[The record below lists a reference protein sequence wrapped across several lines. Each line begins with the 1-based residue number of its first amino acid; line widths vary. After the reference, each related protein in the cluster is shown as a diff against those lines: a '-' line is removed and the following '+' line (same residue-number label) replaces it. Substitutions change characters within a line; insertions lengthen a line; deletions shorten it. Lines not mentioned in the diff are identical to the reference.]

1 MDPINFMVCLL
12 SLERSFYRQGG
23 VAFPGP
29 LVWRTATYNPG
40 MTFST
45 ISALSPL
52 DGRYAGKLSA
62 LRPLMSEQGYMHR
75 RVQVEVAWFI
85 ALSDCGFAEFKPLS
99 PGARTYLM
107 GLVKHFSETDGE
119 AIKEIEKTTNHDVK
133 AVEYW
138 IKSKFEARPELLR
151 ASEFVHFACTSEDIN
166 NTSHALQLRAARDVV
181 LLPALDRLLLKLREM
196 AHTFADV
203 PMLSRTHG
211 QTASPTTV
219 GKEIANV
226 VMRLQTASDRI
237 ASIKILAKMN
247 GAVGNYNAHLSAW
260 PDYDWEAFSK
270 RVVETPEPLGLGLT
284 FQPFSIQIEPHDYM
298 AEIFDAV
305 ARTNTIL
312 IDWSRDVWGYV
323 SLGYFKQ
330 KLRDGE
336 VGSSTMP
343 HKVNPIDF
351 ENAEGN
357 LGLANALLR
366 HLSEKLPISRWQRDL
381 TDSTVLRNMGV
392 ALGYAV
398 LAYQSLS
405 IGLSKL
411 EINEAAIAK
420 DLDGAWEVLAE
431 PIQTVMRRFGLPQ
444 PYEQLK
450 KFTRGEPMT
459 RELMQGFITGLAI
472 PEAEKQ
478 RLLAMT
484 PGSYTG
490 KAAELARR
498 V

>member
-1 MDPINFMVCLL
+1 
-12 SLERSFYRQGG
+12 
-23 VAFPGP
+23 
-29 LVWRTATYNPG
+29 
-40 MTFST
+40 MTQVT
-45 ISALSPL
+45 ALSPL
-52 DGRYAGKLSA
+52 DGRYAAKLAS

-75 RVQVEVAWFI
+75 RVQVELAWFT
-85 ALSDCGFAEFKPLS
+85 ALSDAGFAEFAPLS
-99 PGARTYLM
+99 ANARTYLM
-107 GLVKHFSETDGE
+107 GLVSNFSTDDAL
-119 AIKEIEKTTNHDVK
+119 AIKEIEKKTNHDVK

-138 IKSKFEARPELLR
+138 IKDKFKACTDVAVKKELEHS
-151 ASEFVHFACTSEDIN
+151 AEFVHFACTSEDIN
-166 NTSHALQLRAARDVV
+166 NTSHALQLQASREQV
-181 LLPALDRLLLKLREM
+181 LLPMLDTIITKLRDM
-196 AHTFADV
+196 AHAYADV

-226 VMRLQTASDRI
+226 VMRLRAARERI
-237 ASIKILAKMN
+237 AKVAILAKMN

-260 PDYDWEAFSK
+260 PDFDWEAFSK
-270 RVVETPEPLGLGLT
+270 RVVETPAPVGLGLS
-284 FQPFSIQIEPHDYM
+284 FQAYSIQIEPHDYM
-298 AEIFDAV
+298 AELFDAI

-330 KLRDGE
+330 SLKAGE
-336 VGSSTMP
+336 IGSSTMP

-357 LGLANALLR
+357 LGLANALLK

-392 ALGYAV
+392 AMGYSV
-398 LAYQSLS
+398 LAYQSLGV
-405 IGLSKL
+405 GLNKL
-411 EINEAAIAK
+411 EINHEALAA
-420 DLDGAWEVLAE
+420 DLDAAWEVLAE
-431 PIQTVMRRFGLPQ
+431 PIQTVMRRYGVEQ
-444 PYEQLK
+444 AYEQLK
-450 KFTRGEPMT
+450 EATRGKSVT
-459 RELMQGFITGLAI
+459 
-472 PEAEKQ
+472 PEALHSLVRSLPIPATEIE

-484 PGSYTG
+484 PASYIG

>member
-1 MDPINFMVCLL
+1 
-12 SLERSFYRQGG
+12 
-23 VAFPGP
+23 
-29 LVWRTATYNPG
+29 
-40 MTFST
+40 MTFSS

-52 DGRYAGKLSA
+52 DGRYATKLA
-62 LRPLMSEQGYMHR
+62 NLRPLMSEQGYMHR

-85 ALSDCGFAEFKPLS
+85 KLSDAGFSEFKPLT

-107 GLVKHFSETDGE
+107 GLVKNFSETDGE
-119 AIKEIEKTTNHDVK
+119 AIKVIEKTTNHDVK

-138 IKSKFEARPELLR
+138 IKSKFEARPELL
-151 ASEFVHFACTSEDIN
+151 AAQEFVHFACTSEDIN
-166 NTSHALQLRAARDVV
+166 NTSHALQLKGARDLV
-181 LLPALDRLLLKLREM
+181 LLPALDAVITRLRTM
-196 AHTFADV
+196 AHGFAEV

-219 GKEIANV
+219 GKEVANV
-226 VMRLQTASDRI
+226 VVRLVAAREKI
-237 ASIKILAKMN
+237 AAIKIMAKMN

-260 PDYDWEAFSK
+260 PDFDWEAFSRK
-270 RVVETPEPLGLGLT
+270 VIETPEPLGLGLT
-284 FQPFSIQIEPHDYM
+284 FQPYSIQIEPHDYM
-298 AEIFDAV
+298 AEMFDAI
-305 ARTNTIL
+305 ARVDTIL
-312 IDWSRDVWGYV
+312 IDWARDVWGYV

-357 LGLANALLR
+357 LGLANALLK

-392 ALGYAV
+392 AVGYAV
-398 LAYQSLS
+398 LAYQSLLT
-405 IGLSKL
+405 GLNKL
-411 EINEAAIAK
+411 EINEAAIAA
-420 DLDGAWEVLAE
+420 DLDSSWEVLAE

-459 RELMQGFITGLAI
+459 RELMQGFIANLEI

-490 KAAELARR
+490 MAAELAKR

>member
-1 MDPINFMVCLL
+1 MRL
-12 SLERSFYRQGG
+12 
-23 VAFPGP
+23 
-29 LVWRTATYNPG
+29 
-40 MTFST
+40 ST

-52 DGRYAGKLSA
+52 DGRYAAKLAS
-62 LRPLMSEQGYMHR
+62 LRPLMSEQGYMQR
-75 RVQVEVAWFI
+75 RVQVEIAWFI
-85 ALSDCGFAEFKPLS
+85 ALSDAGFSEFKALS
-99 PGARTYLM
+99 AGARTYLL
-107 GLVKHFSETDGE
+107 GLVRNFSESDGA
-119 AIKEIEKTTNHDVK
+119 AIKEIEKVTNHDVK

-138 IKSKFEARPELLR
+138 IKSKFEARPELLK
-151 ASEFVHFACTSEDIN
+151 AAEFVHFACTSEDIN
-166 NTSHALQLRAARDVV
+166 NTSHALQLKGARDTV
-181 LLPALDRLLLKLREM
+181 LLPALDAVIDKLRTM
-196 AHTFADV
+196 AAQFAAV

-226 VMRLQTASDRI
+226 VVRLQTARAKI
-237 ASIKILAKMN
+237 AGIALMAKMN

-260 PDYDWEAFSK
+260 PDFDWEAFSRK
-270 RVVETPEPLGLGLT
+270 VIETPEPLGLGLT
-284 FQPFSIQIEPHDYM
+284 FQPYSIQIEPHDYM
-298 AEIFDAV
+298 AELFDAV

-330 KLRDGE
+330 RLKAGE

-366 HLSEKLPISRWQRDL
+366 HLSEKLPISRFQRDL

-398 LAYQSLS
+398 LAYQSLNT
-405 IGLSKL
+405 GLGKL
-411 EINEAAIAK
+411 EINEPAIAA
-420 DLDGAWEVLAE
+420 DLDASWEVLAE
-431 PIQTVMRRFGLPQ
+431 PIQTVMRRFGLHE

-450 KFTRGEPMT
+450 TFTRGAPMT
-459 RELMQGFITGLAI
+459 RELMQGFIADLAI
-472 PEAEKQ
+472 PEADKQ

-490 KAAELARR
+490 MAEILARR

>member
-1 MDPINFMVCLL
+1 
-12 SLERSFYRQGG
+12 
-23 VAFPGP
+23 
-29 LVWRTATYNPG
+29 
-40 MTFST
+40 MTFSS

-52 DGRYAGKLSA
+52 DGRYAAKLTQ

-85 ALSDCGFAEFKPLS
+85 KLSDAGFSEFKPLT
-99 PGARTYLM
+99 PGARTYLL
-107 GLVKHFSETDGE
+107 GLVKNFSEADGE
-119 AIKEIEKTTNHDVK
+119 AIKAIEKTTNHDVK

-138 IKSKFEARPELLR
+138 IKSKFEARPELL
-151 ASEFVHFACTSEDIN
+151 AAQEFVHFACTSEDIN
-166 NTSHALQLRAARDVV
+166 NTSHALQLKGARDLV
-181 LLPALDRLLLKLREM
+181 LLPALDAVITKLRAM
-196 AHTFADV
+196 AHGFADV

-219 GKEIANV
+219 GKEVANV
-226 VMRLQTASDRI
+226 VVRLAAARDRI
-237 ASIKILAKMN
+237 ASVKIMAKMN

-260 PDYDWEAFSK
+260 PDFDWEAFS
-270 RVVETPEPLGLGLT
+270 RTVIETPEPLGLGLT
-284 FQPFSIQIEPHDYM
+284 FQPYSIQIEPHDYM
-298 AEIFDAV
+298 AELFDAT
-305 ARTNTIL
+305 ARADTIL
-312 IDWSRDVWGYV
+312 IDWARDVWGYV

-330 KLRDGE
+330 KLKDGE

-357 LGLANALLR
+357 LGLANALLK

-392 ALGYAV
+392 AVGYAV
-398 LAYQSLS
+398 LAYQSLLT
-405 IGLSKL
+405 GLSKL
-411 EINEAAIAK
+411 EINEEAIAA
-420 DLDGAWEVLAE
+420 DLDASWEVLAE

-450 KFTRGEPMT
+450 KFTRGAAMT
-459 RELMQGFITGLAI
+459 RELMQGFISGLAI
-472 PEAEKQ
+472 PDAEKE

-490 KAAELARR
+490 MAAELAKR

>member
-1 MDPINFMVCLL
+1 
-12 SLERSFYRQGG
+12 
-23 VAFPGP
+23 
-29 LVWRTATYNPG
+29 
-40 MTFST
+40 MTFSP

-52 DGRYAGKLSA
+52 DGRYASKLA
-62 LRPLMSEQGYMHR
+62 PLRPLMSEQGYMHR
-75 RVQVEVAWFI
+75 RVQVEVAWLI
-85 ALSDCGFAEFKPLS
+85 ALSDAGFDEFKPLS
-99 PGARTYLM
+99 PGARTYLL
-107 GLVKHFSETDGE
+107 GLVKNFSESDGE
-119 AIKEIEKTTNHDVK
+119 AIKAIEKTTNHDVK

-138 IKSKFEARPELLR
+138 IKAQFEARPELL
-151 ASEFVHFACTSEDIN
+151 AAQEYVHFACTSEDIN
-166 NTSHALQLRAARDVV
+166 NTSHALQLKSSRDQV
-181 LLPALDRLLLKLREM
+181 LLPALDAVIAKLRGM
-196 AHTFADV
+196 AHSFAGV

-219 GKEIANV
+219 GKEVANV
-226 VMRLQTASDRI
+226 VVRLAAAREKI
-237 ASIKILAKMN
+237 AAVKIMAKMN

-260 PDYDWEAFSK
+260 PDFDWETFSRK
-270 RVVETPEPLGLGLT
+270 VVETPEPLGLGLC
-284 FQPFSIQIEPHDYM
+284 FQPYSIQIEPHDYM
-298 AEIFDAV
+298 AELFDAI
-305 ARTNTIL
+305 ARVDTIL

-330 KLRDGE
+330 KLKDGE

-357 LGLANALLR
+357 LGLANAILR

-392 ALGYAV
+392 AVGYAV
-398 LAYQSLS
+398 LAYQSLLT
-405 IGLSKL
+405 GLNKL
-411 EINEAAIAK
+411 EINEAAIAA
-420 DLDGAWEVLAE
+420 DLDAAWEVLAE

-450 KFTRGEPMT
+450 KFTRGAAMT
-459 RELMQGFITGLAI
+459 RELMQGFIAGLEI

-478 RLLAMT
+478 RLLTMT

-490 KAAELARR
+490 KAAELAKR

>member
-1 MDPINFMVCLL
+1 MFIL
-12 SLERSFYRQGG
+12 SIGCGWRLTQGR
-23 VAFPGP
+23 PG
-29 LVWRTATYNPG
+29 LRTTYNPA
-40 MTFST
+40 MTFSS

-52 DGRYAGKLSA
+52 DGRYAAKLAS

-85 ALSDCGFAEFKPLS
+85 ALSDAGFDEFKTLT
-99 PGARTYLM
+99 PGARTYLL
-107 GLVKHFSETDGE
+107 GLVKNFSETDGE
-119 AIKEIEKTTNHDVK
+119 AIKAIEKTTNHDVK

-138 IKSKFEARPELLR
+138 IKSKFDARPELL
-151 ASEFVHFACTSEDIN
+151 AAQEFVHFACTSEDIN
-166 NTSHALQLRAARDVV
+166 NTSHALQLKGARDLV
-181 LLPALDRLLLKLREM
+181 LLPALDAVIAKLRSM
-196 AHTFADV
+196 AHGFANV

-219 GKEIANV
+219 GKEVANV
-226 VMRLQTASDRI
+226 VVRLAAAREKI
-237 ASIKILAKMN
+237 ASVKIMAKMN

-260 PDYDWEAFSK
+260 PDFDWEAFARK
-270 RVVETPEPLGLGLT
+270 VVETPEPLGLGLT
-284 FQPFSIQIEPHDYM
+284 FQPYSIQIEPHDYM
-298 AEIFDAV
+298 AEVFDAI
-305 ARTNTIL
+305 ARADTIL

-330 KLRDGE
+330 KLKDGE

-357 LGLANALLR
+357 LGLANAVLR

-392 ALGYAV
+392 AVGYAV
-398 LAYQSLS
+398 LAYQSLLT
-405 IGLSKL
+405 GLNKL
-411 EINEAAIAK
+411 EINEAAIAA
-420 DLDGAWEVLAE
+420 DLDASWEVLAE

-450 KFTRGEPMT
+450 KFTRGAPMT
-459 RELMQGFITGLAI
+459 RELMQGFIANLEI
-472 PEAEKQ
+472 PETEKQ

-490 KAAELARR
+490 MAAELAKR